1 MAGKDHGFLGYR
13 RVPTCLPFLGM
24 PTSRGFARTFAVT
37 SCSWFLFALDRLAVT
52 TALPTIRSDLGADL
66 LGAEWTVNA
75 YTLAFALLLIGGA
88 ALGDRFGRRR
98 MFAVGIATFT
108 AASAAAA
115 SAPDVDTLVAARAV
129 QGAGAAIFVP
139 LAMTLLTV
147 ATPTDRRGRA
157 LGAWGGIGGLGAAL
171 GPLLGGALT
180 ALAGWRSVFWINVPL
195 GLALVALAGPCLAE
209 SRGPRTG
216 LDLLP
221 LRLFRSRAFTTA
233 NAVALLF
240 YAALFGGLFL
250 VTQLI
255 QEGLGAAPLDAG
267 LRLLPMAAMPMLL
280 APVGGAL
287 ADRFGARAPMVLGVA
302 LVAAGAAGLAAG
314 TAPGVTYGALV
325 APLVLMGAG
334 SGLFF
339 APVAHAVLG
348 AVPPHEHGTASG
360 VSTTV
365 RELAVVL
372 GVTVLGAVFAAHGDL
387 GSPARTLA
395 GVAPALWLAAAL
407 AAVAVP
413 VALVLPAPPVPAH
426 RSEISPDRLLSGAG
440 RPARTECG
448 ADASWPDRLLPTPL
462 VRAAGPADHAAIR
475 ALLDV
480 AYAPYAADVDAAVW
494 DGYRT
499 DLLDLD
505 RHARDGELYVA
516 LVDGEVVGYAAFYPD
531 ATAQGLGWPPGWASG
546 RGLAVHPCH
555 RGHGV
560 AAALL
565 RELEQRT
572 RESGAPVFAFHTSRF
587 MGTARALYGR
597 MGYERAP
604 EFDRDMN
611 AHFGASAGA
620 RPWPALAYLKQVD
633 ACPAAFADA
642 A

>member
-1 MAGKDHGFLGYR
+1 
-13 RVPTCLPFLGM
+13 M
-24 PTSRGFARTFAVT
+24 PTSPFARTFAVT
-37 SCSWFLFALDRLAVT
+37 SCAWFLFALDRLAVT

-66 LGAEWTVNA
+66 VGAEWTVNA

-108 AASAAAA
+108 AGSAAAA
-115 SAPDVDTLVAARAV
+115 SATDVGALVAARAV

-147 ATPTDRRGRA
+147 ATPAERRGRA

-180 ALAGWRSVFWINVPL
+180 ALAGWQSIFWINVPL

-209 SRGPRTG
+209 SRGRRTG
-216 LDLLP
+216 LDLPP

-255 QEGLGAAPLDAG
+255 QVGLGAAPLDAG

-287 ADRFGARAPMVLGVA
+287 ADRFGARPPMVLGVA

-407 AAVAVP
+407 AACGRAGRTRPARSPPFPLTDRRPPRIRRGAAGPHGVRGGRVVAGSITVDP
-413 VALVLPAPPVPAH
+413 SRPGRRARGPRRDPRCCSTSPTPPMPPTSTPPCGTTTAPICSTSTGTPATASCASPSSTGRSSATRRSTPMPPPRAW
-426 RSEISPDRLLSGAG
+426 AG
-440 RPARTECG
+440 RPGGRAA
-448 ADASWPDRLLPTPL
+448 ADSRCTRVTAATASPPRSCASWSSAPAS
-462 VRAAGPADHAAIR
+462 RARRSSPS
-475 ALLDV
+475 
-480 AYAPYAADVDAAVW
+480 
-494 DGYRT
+494 T
-499 DLLDLD
+499 
-505 RHARDGELYVA
+505 
-516 LVDGEVVGYAAFYPD
+516 
-531 ATAQGLGWPPGWASG
+531 PPGSWAPHGRSTGGWATSG
-546 RGLAVHPCH
+546 PR
-555 RGHGV
+555 
-560 AAALL
+560 
-565 RELEQRT
+565 
-572 RESGAPVFAFHTSRF
+572 SS
-587 MGTARALYGR
+587 TAT
-597 MGYERAP
+597 
-604 EFDRDMN
+604 
-611 AHFGASAGA
+611 
-620 RPWPALAYLKQVD
+620 
-633 ACPAAFADA
+633 
-642 A
+642 

>member
-1 MAGKDHGFLGYR
+1 MSTRF
-13 RVPTCLPFLGM
+13 T
-24 PTSRGFARTFAVT
+24 RTFAVT
-37 SCSWFLFALDRLAVT
+37 SCAWFLFALDRLAVT
-52 TALPTIRSDLGADL
+52 TALPTIRSELGADL
-66 LGAEWTVNA
+66 VGAEWTVNA

-108 AASAAAA
+108 AGSAAAA
-115 SAPDVDTLVAARAV
+115 LAPDVGTLVAARAV

-147 ATPTDRRGRA
+147 ATPAERRGRA
-157 LGAWGGIGGLGAAL
+157 LGAWAGIGGLGAAL

-180 ALAGWRSVFWINVPL
+180 ALAGWQSIFWINVPL

-250 VTQLI
+250 ITQLI
-255 QEGLGAAPLDAG
+255 QVGLGATPLDAG

-287 ADRFGARAPMVLGVA
+287 ADRFGARPPMVLGVA

-325 APLVLMGAG
+325 APLFLMGAG

-339 APVAHAVLG
+339 APVVHAVLG

-395 GVAPALWLAAAL
+395 GIAPALWLAAAI
-407 AAVAVP
+407 AGAGVP
-413 VALVLPAPPVPAH
+413 VALALLARPRSRSPIGDLPG
-426 RSEISPDRLLSGAG
+426 SGAG

-448 ADASWPDRLLPTPL
+448 AGVVAGSITVDPS
-462 VRAAGPADHAAIR
+462 VRAAGPQTTPR
-475 ALLDV
+475 S
-480 AYAPYAADVDAAVW
+480 
-494 DGYRT
+494 
-499 DLLDLD
+499 
-505 RHARDGELYVA
+505 ARCSTSPTPPMPPMSTPPCGT
-516 LVDGEVVGYAAFYPD
+516 
-531 ATAQGLGWPPGWASG
+531 ATAPTCSTSTGTPVTASCASPSSTGKSSATRRSTPMPPP
-546 RGLAVHPCH
+546 R
-555 RGHGV
+555 
-560 AAALL
+560 
-565 RELEQRT
+565 
-572 RESGAPVFAFHTSRF
+572 
-587 MGTARALYGR
+587 
-597 MGYERAP
+597 
-604 EFDRDMN
+604 
-611 AHFGASAGA
+611 ASAGRPGGRAAADSPCTRATAAMASPPRSCASWSSAPASRA
-620 RPWPALAYLKQVD
+620 RRSSPSTPLGSWAPHGRSTGGWATSGPRSSTAT
-633 ACPAAFADA
+633 
-642 A
+642 

>member
-1 MAGKDHGFLGYR
+1 
-13 RVPTCLPFLGM
+13 
-24 PTSRGFARTFAVT
+24 
-37 SCSWFLFALDRLAVT
+37 
-52 TALPTIRSDLGADL
+52 
-66 LGAEWTVNA
+66 
-75 YTLAFALLLIGGA
+75 
-88 ALGDRFGRRR
+88 
-98 MFAVGIATFT
+98 
-108 AASAAAA
+108 
-115 SAPDVDTLVAARAV
+115 
-129 QGAGAAIFVP
+129 
-139 LAMTLLTV
+139 MTLLTV
-147 ATPTDRRGRA
+147 ATPAERRGRA

-180 ALAGWRSVFWINVPL
+180 ALAGWRSIFWINVPL

-209 SRGPRTG
+209 SRGRRTG
-216 LDLLP
+216 LDLPP

-250 VTQLI
+250 VTHLI
-255 QEGLGAAPLDAG
+255 QVGLGAAPLDAG

-287 ADRFGARAPMVLGVA
+287 ADRFGARPPMVLGAA

-407 AAVAVP
+407 AACG
-413 VALVLPAPPVPAH
+413 
-426 RSEISPDRLLSGAG
+426 RAG
-440 RPARTECG
+440 RARPARSPPFPLT
-448 ADASWPDRLLPTPL
+448 DRRSPRIRRASRRIDLSTPL

-494 DGYRT
+494 DDYRT

-505 RHARDGELYVA
+505 RHARDGELCVA
-516 LVDGEVVGYAAFYPD
+516 LVDGEIVGYAAFYPD
-531 ATAQGLGWPPGWASG
+531 ATAQGLGWPRGWASG

-587 MGTARALYGR
+587 MGTARALYRR

-611 AHFGASAGA
+611 AHFGAAAGA
-620 RPWPALAYLKQVD
+620 RPWPALAYLKQID

>member
-1 MAGKDHGFLGYR
+1 
-13 RVPTCLPFLGM
+13 M
-24 PTSRGFARTFAVT
+24 PTSPRFARTLAVT
-37 SCSWFLFALDRLAVT
+37 SSAWFLFALDRLAVT

-66 LGAEWTVNA
+66 VGAEWTVNA

-98 MFAVGIATFT
+98 MFAVGVATFT
-108 AASAAAA
+108 AGSAAAA
-115 SAPDVDTLVAARAV
+115 LAPDVGALVAARAV

-147 ATPTDRRGRA
+147 ATPAERRGRA

-180 ALAGWRSVFWINVPL
+180 ALAGWRSIFWINVPL

-250 VTQLI
+250 VTHLI
-255 QEGLGAAPLDAG
+255 QVGLGAAPLDAG

-287 ADRFGARAPMVLGVA
+287 ADRFGARPPMVLGAA

-325 APLVLMGAG
+325 GPLVLMGAG

-339 APVAHAVLG
+339 APVAAAVLG
-348 AVPPHEHGTASG
+348 AVPPHEQGTASG

-365 RELAVVL
+365 REVAVVL
-372 GVTVLGAVFAAHGDL
+372 GVTVLGAVFAGYGDL
-387 GSPARTLA
+387 DSPARTLA

-407 AAVAVP
+407 AAAAAP
-413 VALVLPAPPVPAH
+413 VALALPARPRSRSPIGDLPV
-426 RSEISPDRLLSGAG
+426 S
-440 RPARTECG
+440 
-448 ADASWPDRLLPTPL
+448 TPL

-494 DGYRT
+494 DDYRT

-505 RHARDGELYVA
+505 RHARDGELCVA
-516 LVDGEVVGYAAFYPD
+516 LVDGEIVGYAAFYPD

-587 MGTARALYGR
+587 MGTARALYRR

-620 RPWPALAYLKQVD
+620 RPWPALAYLKPID

>member
-1 MAGKDHGFLGYR
+1 
-13 RVPTCLPFLGM
+13 M
-24 PTSRGFARTFAVT
+24 PTSPRFARTFAVT
-37 SCSWFLFALDRLAVT
+37 SCAWFLFALDRLAVT

-66 LGAEWTVNA
+66 VGAEWTVNA

-98 MFAVGIATFT
+98 MFAVGVATFT
-108 AASAAAA
+108 AGSAAAA
-115 SAPDVDTLVAARAV
+115 LAPDVGALVAARAV

-147 ATPTDRRGRA
+147 ATPAERRGRA

-180 ALAGWRSVFWINVPL
+180 ALAGWRSIFWINVPL

-250 VTQLI
+250 VTHLI
-255 QEGLGAAPLDAG
+255 QVGLGAAPLDAG

-287 ADRFGARAPMVLGVA
+287 ADRFGARPPMVLGAA

-348 AVPPHEHGTASG
+348 AVPPHEQGTASG

-387 GSPARTLA
+387 DSPARTLA

-407 AAVAVP
+407 AAAAVP
-413 VALVLPAPPVPAH
+413 VALALPARPRSRSPSRRYPP
-426 RSEISPDRLLSGAG
+426 S
-440 RPARTECG
+440 C
-448 ADASWPDRLLPTPL
+448 
-462 VRAAGPADHAAIR
+462 
-475 ALLDV
+475 
-480 AYAPYAADVDAAVW
+480 
-494 DGYRT
+494 
-499 DLLDLD
+499 
-505 RHARDGELYVA
+505 
-516 LVDGEVVGYAAFYPD
+516 
-531 ATAQGLGWPPGWASG
+531 
-546 RGLAVHPCH
+546 
-555 RGHGV
+555 
-560 AAALL
+560 
-565 RELEQRT
+565 
-572 RESGAPVFAFHTSRF
+572 
-587 MGTARALYGR
+587 
-597 MGYERAP
+597 
-604 EFDRDMN
+604 
-611 AHFGASAGA
+611 
-620 RPWPALAYLKQVD
+620 
-633 ACPAAFADA
+633 
-642 A
+642 

>member
-1 MAGKDHGFLGYR
+1 
-13 RVPTCLPFLGM
+13 M
-24 PTSRGFARTFAVT
+24 PTSPFARTFAVT
-37 SCSWFLFALDRLAVT
+37 SCAWFLFALDRLAVT

-66 LGAEWTVNA
+66 VGAEWTVNA

-108 AASAAAA
+108 AGSAAAA
-115 SAPDVDTLVAARAV
+115 SATDVGALVAARAV

-147 ATPTDRRGRA
+147 ATPAERRGRA

-180 ALAGWRSVFWINVPL
+180 ALAGWQSIFWINVPL

-209 SRGPRTG
+209 SRGRRTG
-216 LDLLP
+216 LDLPP

-255 QEGLGAAPLDAG
+255 QVGLGAAPLDAG

-287 ADRFGARAPMVLGVA
+287 ADRFGARPPMVLGVA

-407 AAVAVP
+407 AACG
-413 VALVLPAPPVPAH
+413 
-426 RSEISPDRLLSGAG
+426 RAG
-440 RPARTECG
+440 RTRPARSPPFPLTDRRPPRIRRG
-448 ADASWPDRLLPTPL
+448 AASPHG
-462 VRAAGPADHAAIR
+462 VRGGRVVAGSITVDPSRPGRR
-475 ALLDV
+475 ARGPRRDPPLLDV

-494 DGYRT
+494 DDYRT

-505 RHARDGELYVA
+505 RHARDGELCVA
-516 LVDGEVVGYAAFYPD
+516 LVDGEIVGYAAFYPD
-531 ATAQGLGWPPGWASG
+531 ATAQGLGWPRGWASG

-587 MGTARALYGR
+587 MGTARALYRR

-611 AHFGASAGA
+611 AHFGAAAGA
-620 RPWPALAYLKQVD
+620 RPWPALAYLKPID

>member
-1 MAGKDHGFLGYR
+1 
-13 RVPTCLPFLGM
+13 
-24 PTSRGFARTFAVT
+24 
-37 SCSWFLFALDRLAVT
+37 
-52 TALPTIRSDLGADL
+52 
-66 LGAEWTVNA
+66 
-75 YTLAFALLLIGGA
+75 
-88 ALGDRFGRRR
+88 
-98 MFAVGIATFT
+98 
-108 AASAAAA
+108 
-115 SAPDVDTLVAARAV
+115 
-129 QGAGAAIFVP
+129 
-139 LAMTLLTV
+139 MTLLTV
-147 ATPTDRRGRA
+147 ATPAERRGRA

-180 ALAGWRSVFWINVPL
+180 ALPRCARSALRATRCANDSLASSLTALDGWRSVFWINVPL

-233 NAVALLF
+233 NSVALLF

-250 VTQLI
+250 VTHLI
-255 QEGLGAAPLDAG
+255 QVGLGAAPLDAG

-287 ADRFGARAPMVLGVA
+287 ADRFGARPPMVLGAA

-314 TAPGVTYGALV
+314 TAPGVTYGALIT
-325 APLVLMGAG
+325 PLVLMGAG

-387 GSPARTLA
+387 DSPARTLA
-395 GVAPALWLAAAL
+395 GVVPALWLAAAL
-407 AAVAVP
+407 AAAAVP
-413 VALVLPAPPVPAH
+413 VALALPARP
-426 RSEISPDRLLSGAG
+426 RSPSPIGDLPGSGAG

-448 ADASWPDRLLPTPL
+448 ADASWPDRLLAPL

-475 ALLDV
+475 TLLDV

-516 LVDGEVVGYAAFYPD
+516 LVDGEIVGYAAFYPD

-555 RGHGV
+555 RGHGI

-611 AHFGASAGA
+611 AHFGVSAGA
-620 RPWPALAYLKQVD
+620 RPWSALAYLKQVD
-633 ACPAAFADA
+633 ACPAAVADA

>member
-1 MAGKDHGFLGYR
+1 
-13 RVPTCLPFLGM
+13 
-24 PTSRGFARTFAVT
+24 
-37 SCSWFLFALDRLAVT
+37 
-52 TALPTIRSDLGADL
+52 
-66 LGAEWTVNA
+66 
-75 YTLAFALLLIGGA
+75 
-88 ALGDRFGRRR
+88 
-98 MFAVGIATFT
+98 
-108 AASAAAA
+108 
-115 SAPDVDTLVAARAV
+115 
-129 QGAGAAIFVP
+129 
-139 LAMTLLTV
+139 
-147 ATPTDRRGRA
+147 
-157 LGAWGGIGGLGAAL
+157 
-171 GPLLGGALT
+171 
-180 ALAGWRSVFWINVPL
+180 
-195 GLALVALAGPCLAE
+195 
-209 SRGPRTG
+209 
-216 LDLLP
+216 
-221 LRLFRSRAFTTA
+221 
-233 NAVALLF
+233 
-240 YAALFGGLFL
+240 
-250 VTQLI
+250 
-255 QEGLGAAPLDAG
+255 
-267 LRLLPMAAMPMLL
+267 MAAMPMLL

-287 ADRFGARAPMVLGVA
+287 ADRFGARPPMVLGVA

-339 APVAHAVLG
+339 APVVHAVLG
-348 AVPPHEHGTASG
+348 AVPAHEHGTASG

-387 GSPARTLA
+387 DSPAQTLA
-395 GVAPALWLAAAL
+395 GIAPALWLAAAI
-407 AAVAVP
+407 AGAGVP
-413 VALVLPAPPVPAH
+413 VALALPARP
-426 RSEISPDRLLSGAG
+426 RSRSPIGDLHMS
-440 RPARTECG
+440 
-448 ADASWPDRLLPTPL
+448 TPL

-505 RHARDGELYVA
+505 RHARDGELCVA
-516 LVDGEVVGYAAFYPD
+516 LVDGEIVGYAAFYPD

-587 MGTARALYGR
+587 MGTARALYRR

-611 AHFGASAGA
+611 AHFGAAAGA
-620 RPWPALAYLKQVD
+620 RPWPALAYLKQID

>member
-1 MAGKDHGFLGYR
+1 
-13 RVPTCLPFLGM
+13 M
-24 PTSRGFARTFAVT
+24 PTSPRFARTFAVT
-37 SCSWFLFALDRLAVT
+37 SWAWFLFALDRLAVT

-66 LGAEWTVNA
+66 VGAEWTVNA
-75 YTLAFALLLIGGA
+75 YTLAFAVLLLGGA

-98 MFAVGIATFT
+98 MFAVGVATFT
-108 AASAAAA
+108 AGSAAAA
-115 SAPDVDTLVAARAV
+115 LVRDVGALVAARAV

-147 ATPTDRRGRA
+147 ATPAERRGRA

-180 ALAGWRSVFWINVPL
+180 ALAGWRSIFWINVPL
-195 GLALVALAGPCLAE
+195 GLALVALAGPCLDE

-221 LRLFRSRAFTTA
+221 LRLFRRRAFTTA
-233 NAVALLF
+233 NTVALFF

-255 QEGLGAAPLDAG
+255 QVGLGAAPLDAG

-287 ADRFGARAPMVLGVA
+287 ADRFGPRPPMLLGAV
-302 LVAAGAAGLAAG
+302 LVAMGAAGLAAG
-314 TAPGVTYGALV
+314 TAPGATYAALV
-325 APLVLMGAG
+325 GPLVLMGAG

-339 APVAHAVLG
+339 APVAAAVLG
-348 AVPPHEHGTASG
+348 AVPPHEQGTASG

-365 RELAVVL
+365 REVAVVL
-372 GVTVLGAVFAAHGDL
+372 GVTVLGAVFAGYGDL

-407 AAVAVP
+407 AAAAVL
-413 VALVLPAPPVPAH
+413 VALALPARPRSRSTGGSVIVHSRPTQPGILVRGRRTRGPRRDPRAARRRLRPLCRRRRRRRVGRLPH
-426 RSEISPDRLLSGAG
+426 RSARP
-440 RPARTECG
+440 RPAR
-448 ADASWPDRLLPTPL
+448 PRRRV
-462 VRAAGPADHAAIR
+462 VRR
-475 ALLDV
+475 
-480 AYAPYAADVDAAVW
+480 
-494 DGYRT
+494 
-499 DLLDLD
+499 
-505 RHARDGELYVA
+505 
-516 LVDGEVVGYAAFYPD
+516 LVDGEIVGYAAFYPD

-587 MGTARALYGR
+587 MGTARALYRR

-620 RPWPALAYLKQVD
+620 RPWPALAYLKPMEA
-633 ACPAAFADA
+633 ACADA

>member
-1 MAGKDHGFLGYR
+1 
-13 RVPTCLPFLGM
+13 M
-24 PTSRGFARTFAVT
+24 PTSPRFAQTVAVT
-37 SCSWFLFALDRLAVT
+37 SSAWFLFALDRLAVT

-66 LGAEWTVNA
+66 VGVQWTVNA

-115 SAPDVDTLVAARAV
+115 LAPTVGALVAARAV

-139 LAMTLLTV
+139 VSLTLLTM
-147 ATPTDRRGRA
+147 ATPPGRRGRA

-171 GPLLGGALT
+171 GPLLGGTLT
-180 ALAGWRSVFWINVPL
+180 ALAGWQSVFWINVPL
-195 GLALVALAGPCLAE
+195 GLTLVALAGPCLDE
-209 SRGPRTG
+209 SRGARSG

-221 LRLFRSRAFTTA
+221 LRLFRSRAFTLA

-255 QEGLGAAPLDAG
+255 QVGLGAAPLDAG
-267 LRLLPMAAMPMLL
+267 MRLLPMAAMPMLL

-287 ADRFGARAPMVLGVA
+287 ADRFGTRPPMVLGVA
-302 LVAAGAAGLAAG
+302 LVAVGAAGLAAV
-314 TAPGVTYGALV
+314 TEPGAAYAALV
-325 APLVLMGAG
+325 APLLLMGAG

-339 APVAHAVLG
+339 APIAAAVLG
-348 AVPPHEHGTASG
+348 AVPPHEHGAASG

-407 AAVAVP
+407 AAAGIP
-413 VALVLPAPPVPAH
+413 VALALPARPRSRSPIGDLPV
-426 RSEISPDRLLSGAG
+426 S
-440 RPARTECG
+440 
-448 ADASWPDRLLPTPL
+448 TPL
-462 VRAAGPADHAAIR
+462 IRAAGPADHAAIR

-480 AYAPYAADVDAAVW
+480 AYAPYAAHVDAAVW
-494 DGYRT
+494 DGYRA

-505 RHARDGELYVA
+505 RHVRDGELYVA
-516 LVDGEVVGYAAFYPD
+516 LLDGEIVGYAAFYPD
-531 ATAQGLGWPPGWASG
+531 ATAQGLGWPRGWASG

-572 RESGAPVFAFHTSRF
+572 RESSAPVFAFHTSRF
-587 MGTARALYGR
+587 MGTARALYRR

-604 EFDRDMN
+604 EFDRDVN
-611 AHFGASAGA
+611 ASFGASSDA
-620 RPWPALAYLKQVD
+620 RPWPALAYLKPID
-633 ACPAAFADA
+633 ACPAACTDA

>member
-1 MAGKDHGFLGYR
+1 
-13 RVPTCLPFLGM
+13 M
-24 PTSRGFARTFAVT
+24 PTSPRFTQTFAVT
-37 SCSWFLFALDRLAVT
+37 SCAWFLFALDRLAVT

-66 LGAEWTVNA
+66 VGAEWTVNA

-108 AASAAAA
+108 AGSAAAA
-115 SAPDVDTLVAARAV
+115 SATDVGALVAARAV

-147 ATPTDRRGRA
+147 ATSAERRGRA

-180 ALAGWRSVFWINVPL
+180 ALAGWQSIFWINVPL
-195 GLALVALAGPCLAE
+195 GLALVALAGPCLVE

-216 LDLLP
+216 LDLPP

-255 QEGLGAAPLDAG
+255 QVGLGAAPLDAG

-287 ADRFGARAPMVLGVA
+287 ADRFGARLPMVLGVA
-302 LVAAGAAGLAAG
+302 LVAAAAAGLAAG
-314 TAPGVTYGALV
+314 TAPGVSYGALF

-372 GVTVLGAVFAAHGDL
+372 GVAVLGAVFAAHGDL

-407 AAVAVP
+407 AGAAVP
-413 VALVLPAPPVPAH
+413 VALALPARPCS
-426 RSEISPDRLLSGAG
+426 RSPIGD
-440 RPARTECG
+440 
-448 ADASWPDRLLPTPL
+448 LPMSSPL

-475 ALLDV
+475 GLLDV
-480 AYAPYAADVDAAVW
+480 AYAPYATDVDPAVW
-494 DGYRT
+494 DAYRT

-505 RHARDGELYVA
+505 RHARDGELCVA
-516 LVDGEVVGYAAFYPD
+516 VVDGEIVGYAAFYPD

-587 MGTARALYGR
+587 MGTARALYAR

-611 AHFGASAGA
+611 AHIGAPEGTRA
-620 RPWPALAYLKQVD
+620 WPALAYLK
-633 ACPAAFADA
+633 AIEAHTAAA

>member
-1 MAGKDHGFLGYR
+1 
-13 RVPTCLPFLGM
+13 M
-24 PTSRGFARTFAVT
+24 PTSPGFARTFAVT

-52 TALPTIRSDLGADL
+52 TALPTIRSDLRADL
-66 LGAEWTVNA
+66 VGAEWTVNA

-108 AASAAAA
+108 AGSAAAA
-115 SAPDVDTLVAARAV
+115 LATDVGALVTARAV

-147 ATPTDRRGRA
+147 ATPTERRGRA

-180 ALAGWRSVFWINVPL
+180 ALAGWRSIFWINVPL

-209 SRGPRTG
+209 SRSPRTG

-221 LRLFRSRAFTTA
+221 LRLFRSRAFTIA
-233 NAVALLF
+233 NAVALFL

-250 VTQLI
+250 VTHLI
-255 QEGLGAAPLDAG
+255 QVGLGAAPLDAG

-287 ADRFGARAPMVLGVA
+287 ADRFGTRLPLVLGVA
-302 LVAAGAAGLAAG
+302 LVAAGAAGLAAV
-314 TAPGVTYGALV
+314 TAPGVTYAALV
-325 APLVLMGAG
+325 APLILMGAG

-395 GVAPALWLAAAL
+395 GVAPALWLAASL
-407 AAVAVP
+407 AGAAVP
-413 VALVLPAPPVPAH
+413 VALALPARP
-426 RSEISPDRLLSGAG
+426 RSRSPIGDLHMS
-440 RPARTECG
+440 
-448 ADASWPDRLLPTPL
+448 TPL

-505 RHARDGELYVA
+505 RHARDGELCVA
-516 LVDGEVVGYAAFYPD
+516 LVDGEIVGYAAFYPD

-587 MGTARALYGR
+587 MGTARALYRR
-597 MGYERAP
+597 MGYERVP

-620 RPWPALAYLKQVD
+620 RSWPALAYLKPID
-633 ACPAAFADA
+633 ACPAACADA

>member
-1 MAGKDHGFLGYR
+1 MPR
-13 RVPTCLPFLGM
+13 REPGAPE
-24 PTSRGFARTFAVT
+24 RAR
-37 SCSWFLFALDRLAVT
+37 
-52 TALPTIRSDLGADL
+52 P
-66 LGAEWTVNA
+66 
-75 YTLAFALLLIGGA
+75 
-88 ALGDRFGRRR
+88 
-98 MFAVGIATFT
+98 
-108 AASAAAA
+108 AAAA
-115 SAPDVDTLVAARAV
+115 PVPE
-129 QGAGAAIFVP
+129 QGLHP
-139 LAMTLLTV
+139 
-147 ATPTDRRGRA
+147 
-157 LGAWGGIGGLGAAL
+157 
-171 GPLLGGALT
+171 
-180 ALAGWRSVFWINVPL
+180 
-195 GLALVALAGPCLAE
+195 
-209 SRGPRTG
+209 
-216 LDLLP
+216 
-221 LRLFRSRAFTTA
+221 A

-255 QEGLGAAPLDAG
+255 QVGLGAAPLDAG

-287 ADRFGARAPMVLGVA
+287 ADRFGTRPPMVLGVA
-302 LVAAGAAGLAAG
+302 LVAAGAAGLAAV
-314 TAPGVTYGALV
+314 TAPGVAYAALV
-325 APLVLMGAG
+325 APLLLMGAG

-339 APVAHAVLG
+339 APVAAAVLG
-348 AVPPHEHGTASG
+348 AVPPHEHGAASG

-407 AAVAVP
+407 AAAGIP
-413 VALVLPAPPVPAH
+413 VALALPARPRSRSPIGDLPV
-426 RSEISPDRLLSGAG
+426 S
-440 RPARTECG
+440 
-448 ADASWPDRLLPTPL
+448 TPL

-480 AYAPYAADVDAAVW
+480 AYAPYAAHVDAAVW
-494 DGYRT
+494 DGYRA

-505 RHARDGELYVA
+505 RHVRDGELYVA
-516 LVDGEVVGYAAFYPD
+516 LLDGEIVGYAAFYPD

-587 MGTARALYGR
+587 MGTARALYRR

-620 RPWPALAYLKQVD
+620 RPWPALAYLKPID
-633 ACPAAFADA
+633 ACPAACADA

>member
-1 MAGKDHGFLGYR
+1 
-13 RVPTCLPFLGM
+13 M
-24 PTSRGFARTFAVT
+24 PTSPFARTFAVT
-37 SCSWFLFALDRLAVT
+37 SCAWFLFALDRLAVT

-66 LGAEWTVNA
+66 VGAEWTVNA

-108 AASAAAA
+108 AGSAAAA
-115 SAPDVDTLVAARAV
+115 SATDVGALVAARAV

-147 ATPTDRRGRA
+147 ATPAERRGRA

-180 ALAGWRSVFWINVPL
+180 ALAGWQSIFWINVPL

-255 QEGLGAAPLDAG
+255 QVGLGAAPLDAG

-287 ADRFGARAPMVLGVA
+287 ADRFGARPPMVLGVA

-325 APLVLMGAG
+325 APLFLMGAG

-339 APVAHAVLG
+339 APVVHAVLG

-387 GSPARTLA
+387 DSPARTLA
-395 GVAPALWLAAAL
+395 GVAPALWFGAAL

-413 VALVLPAPPVPAH
+413 VALALPARP
-426 RSEISPDRLLSGAG
+426 RSRSPIGDLPGSGAG

-448 ADASWPDRLLPTPL
+448 ADASWPDRLLSTPL

-475 ALLDV
+475 LLLDV
-480 AYAPYAADVDAAVW
+480 AYAPYATDVDAAVW
-494 DGYRT
+494 DDYRT

-505 RHARDGELYVA
+505 RHARDGELCVA
-516 LVDGEVVGYAAFYPD
+516 LVDGEIVGYAAFYPD
-531 ATAQGLGWPPGWASG
+531 ATAQGLGWPRGWASG

-587 MGTARALYGR
+587 MGTARALYRR

-611 AHFGASAGA
+611 AHFGAAAGA
-620 RPWPALAYLKQVD
+620 RPWPALAYLKQID

>member
-1 MAGKDHGFLGYR
+1 
-13 RVPTCLPFLGM
+13 M
-24 PTSRGFARTFAVT
+24 PTSPRFARTFAVT
-37 SCSWFLFALDRLAVT
+37 SSAWFLFALDRLAVI

-66 LGAEWTVNA
+66 VGAEWTVNA

-98 MFAVGIATFT
+98 MFAVGVATFT
-108 AASAAAA
+108 AGSAAAA
-115 SAPDVDTLVAARAV
+115 LAPTVGALVAARAV

-147 ATPTDRRGRA
+147 VTPAGRRGRA

-209 SRGPRTG
+209 SRGLRTG

-255 QEGLGAAPLDAG
+255 QVGLGAAPLDAG

-287 ADRFGARAPMVLGVA
+287 ADRFGTRLPMVLGVA
-302 LVAAGAAGLAAG
+302 LVAAGAAGLAAV
-314 TAPGVTYGALV
+314 TAPGITYAALV

-339 APVAHAVLG
+339 APVAAAVLG
-348 AVPPHEHGTASG
+348 AVPPHEQGAASG

-372 GVTVLGAVFAAHGDL
+372 GVTVLGAVFAGYGDFS
-387 GSPARTLA
+387 SPARTLA
-395 GVAPALWLAAAL
+395 GVTPALWLAAAL
-407 AAVAVP
+407 AATAVP
-413 VALVLPAPPVPAH
+413 AALALPARP
-426 RSEISPDRLLSGAG
+426 RSRSPIGDS
-440 RPARTECG
+440 PM
-448 ADASWPDRLLPTPL
+448 STPL

-480 AYAPYAADVDAAVW
+480 AYAPYAAHVDAAVW
-494 DGYRT
+494 DGYRI

-505 RHARDGELYVA
+505 RHARDGELCVA
-516 LVDGEVVGYAAFYPD
+516 LLDGEIVGYAAFYPD
-531 ATAQGLGWPPGWASG
+531 ATAQGLGWPSGWASG

-587 MGTARALYGR
+587 MGTARALYRR

-604 EFDRDMN
+604 EFDRDVN

-620 RPWPALAYLKQVD
+620 RPWPALAYLKPID
-633 ACPAAFADA
+633 ACPAACADA